1 MNDLAPTVGDDRR
14 SHDSDAALEA
24 PTAAGV
30 QDAARRLAGVV
41 MRTPMLESSV
51 LNDRIGGRALL
62 KPEVL
67 QHCGSFKFRGA
78 YNRLSR
84 LTNAEKKRGVVA
96 WSSGNHAQGVA
107 LAAQRLGVQ
116 AAIVM
121 PKDAPA
127 LKIER
132 VKALGGE
139 IVLYDRYTEDRE
151 AIGRALAEE
160 RGAVLVPSYDDR
172 HIIEGQG
179 TAALE
184 LAEDAAQEGV
194 ALDALLVCCGGGGL
208 TAGCA
213 LALSAISPQT
223 EVVAVEPVNFDDTAR
238 SLVAGERLSNDP
250 SARSICD
257 AILTATPGLL
267 TFDVMRNLRV
277 RAATVTDEQV
287 LDAMAFAFKHL
298 KLVVEPGGAVALT
311 ALLSGA
317 YDAKGKTV
325 GVLLSGGNVEPAMFA
340 RALERIA

>member
-1 MNDLAPTVGDDRR
+1 MNDLAMTPGDQQRAPA
-14 SHDSDAALEA
+14 DAPPRET
-24 PTAAGV
+24 PSAAGV
-30 QDAARRLAGVV
+30 MDAAKRLAGVV
-41 MRTPMLESSV
+41 MRTPMLESPV

-84 LTNAEKKRGVVA
+84 LSEAEKARGVVA

-107 LAAQRLGVQ
+107 LAAKRLGVQ
-116 AAIVM
+116 ATIIM

-139 IVLYDRYTEDRE
+139 IILYDRYTEDRE
-151 AIGRALAEE
+151 AIGRALAGE
-160 RGAVLVPSYDDR
+160 RNSVLVPSYDDR
-172 HIIEGQG
+172 YIIEGQG

-184 LAEDAAQEGV
+184 LAEDAARAGV

-223 EVVAVEPVNFDDTAR
+223 EIIAVEPAGFDDTAR
-238 SLVAGERLSNDP
+238 SLAAGKRVSNNP

-257 AILTATPGLL
+257 AILTPTPGEL
-267 TFDVMRNLRV
+267 TFDVMRKLRV
-277 RAATVTDEQV
+277 GSAAVTDEQV

-317 YDAKGKTV
+317 YDASGKTV

-340 RALERIA
+340 RALERI